1 MADPNPLSEA
11 VIPLLELAPVI
22 PVLRIDD
29 PGSAVPLAA
38 ALAEGGLR
46 VLEITLRTE
55 HGLGAIGA
63 IARALP
69 EVVVGAGTV
78 LTVEQLASLQGTG
91 CRFVV
96 TPGFTPRLLDAAER
110 QDIPFLPA
118 AVTPAEVMM
127 LLERGY
133 VRQKFFPAE
142 PAGGVPMLR
151 SIREPLPQ
159 VSFCPTG
166 GIDLAKA
173 PSYLALPNVICV
185 GGSWVAPA
193 DAVRAKDW
201 PRITRLAAEA
211 SALRQA

>member
-1 MADPNPLSEA
+1 MLNPNPLSGA
-11 VIPLLELAPVI
+11 VIPLLEMAPVI

-55 HGLGAIGA
+55 HGLAAIGS

-78 LTVEQLASLQGTG
+78 LTVEQLASLQDIG

-142 PAGGVPMLR
+142 AAGGVPMLK
-151 SIREPLPQ
+151 SIREPIPQ
-159 VSFCPTG
+159 VLFCPTG

-193 DAVRAKDW
+193 DAIKAGHWR
-201 PRITRLAAEA
+201 RITGLAAEA
-211 SALRQA
+211 AALART

>member
-1 MADPNPLSEA
+1 MLNPNPLSEA

-22 PVLRIDD
+22 PVLRIED

-211 SALRQA
+211 SNLRRA